1 MNSFDRPEAFPA
13 ISSTDAA
20 PAPAPA
26 RMEIIFID
34 GKAPNYRQ
42 LIGAAQPGIELHV
55 LDGSNDGLAEM
66 VQVLAGRSHIA
77 AIHIIGNGKAGL
89 LQLGSTTLTSA
100 NLEPHAVQ
108 LHAIGAALAP
118 DGNILLYGCYAAP
131 SWMSID
137 VWSPP
142 PRLYRPEST
151 HRQERHAPP
160 GRREQRR
167 HVATDS
173 ALIRD
178 NCVNLM
184 N

>member
-1 MNSFDRPEAFPA
+1 MKTCDQAATGATLSID
-13 ISSTDAA
+13 TA
-20 PAPAPA
+20 PAAATA

-34 GKAPNYRQ
+34 GKAPNFRQ
-42 LIGAAQPGIELHV
+42 LIGAARPGIELHV
-55 LDGSNDGLAEM
+55 LDGSGDGLAEM
-66 VQVLAGRSHIA
+66 LQVLAGRSNIA

-142 PRLYRPEST
+142 PRIYRPEST

-160 GRREQRR
+160 DRCEQRR
-167 HVATDS
+167 HVAADS
-173 ALIRD
+173 ALAWE
-178 NCVNLM
+178 N
-184 N
+184 

>member
-1 MNSFDRPEAFPA
+1 MKTRDQTA
-13 ISSTDAA
+13 TGA
-20 PAPAPA
+20 PLSIDPAPA

-42 LIGAAQPGIELHV
+42 LIGAARPGIELHV
-55 LDGSNDGLAEM
+55 LGGSGDGLAEL
-66 VQVLAGRSHIA
+66 VQILAGRSNIA

-89 LQLGSTTLTSA
+89 LHLGSTTLTSA

-108 LHAIGAALAP
+108 LHVIGAALAP

-142 PRLYRPEST
+142 PRLYRRPEST
-151 HRQERHAPP
+151 HSQERHAPP
-160 GRREQRR
+160 DRREQRR
-167 HVATDS
+167 HVAANA
-173 ALIRD
+173 ALAWG
-178 NCVNLM
+178 NCLSLM

>member
-1 MNSFDRPEAFPA
+1 MNSADRSDAFPT
-13 ISSTDAA
+13 ISIDTA
-20 PAPAPA
+20 PASA

-42 LIGAAQPGIELHV
+42 LIGAARPGIEPHV
-55 LDGSNDGLAEM
+55 LGRGDGLAEM
-66 VQVLAGRSHIA
+66 VQALAGRSNIA

-108 LHAIGAALAP
+108 LQAIGAALAP

-160 GRREQRR
+160 DRREQRR
-167 HVATDS
+167 HVAADS

-178 NCVNLM
+178 NCVSLM